1 LRAGE
6 ESQDDEPMAAESL
19 TVTTRKQL
27 GSAHTRRLRKA
38 GAIPAILYGHGEASV
53 SLVLVPDELRGVIRR
68 GGKLVRLQGDVTE
81 SAFIKAVQ
89 WDVYGKSM
97 LHVDLL
103 RISESEKVTTTVTVE
118 LKGTSPGVSEGG
130 IIEHLVHEVEIDCP
144 AGSVPEKLIVSISN
158 LHLDGAIH
166 AREITL
172 PEGAE
177 MLTDSET
184 VIVHC
189 VPPHEAP
196 EEGAAAVAE
205 PGSVEP
211 ELIRKEKADEEGAE
225 E

>member
-1 LRAGE
+1 
-6 ESQDDEPMAAESL
+6 MAESL
-19 TVTTRKQL
+19 TVTTRKQI

-89 WDVYGKSM
+89 WDVYGKEM

-103 RISESEKVTTTVTVE
+103 RISETEKVTTTVTVE
-118 LKGTSPGVSEGG
+118 VKGTAPGISEGG
-130 IIEHLVHEVEIDCP
+130 IVEHLVHEIEIDCP
-144 AGSVPEKLIVSISN
+144 AGSVPEKIVVSLAG

-166 AREITL
+166 ANELTL

-177 MLTDSET
+177 LLTEPET

-189 VPPHEAP
+189 VPPHAAP
-196 EEGAAAVAE
+196 EEGVGAVAE
-205 PGSVEP
+205 PGGVEP
-211 ELIRKEKADEEGAE
+211 ELIRKEKAAEEGAE

>member
-1 LRAGE
+1 
-6 ESQDDEPMAAESL
+6 MAESL

-27 GSAHTRRLRKA
+27 GSANTRRLRKA
-38 GAIPAILYGHGEASV
+38 GAIPAILYGHGEANV
-53 SLVLVPDELRGVIRR
+53 SLVLVPEELRGVIRR

-81 SAFIKAVQ
+81 SAFIKTVQ
-89 WDVYGKSM
+89 WDVYGKVM

-103 RISESEKVTTTVTVE
+103 RISETEKVTTTVTVE
-118 LKGTSPGVSEGG
+118 LKGTAPGLSEGG
-130 IIEHLVHEVEIDCP
+130 IVEHLVHEVEIDCP
-144 AGSVPEKLIVSISN
+144 AGSVPEKLIVNINN

-166 AREITL
+166 AHEITL

-177 MLTDSET
+177 MLTDADT

-189 VPPHEAP
+189 VPPHDAP
-196 EEGAAAVAE
+196 EEGAAAVTE
-205 PGSVEP
+205 PGAIEP